1 MSRLEIKNNLLQ
13 TSCILG
19 LIEMYPETSDIF
31 DSALNGR
38 YKKMQESLSQFKNFL
53 ATDYFYS
60 SDNVFDKIRSKNL
73 QQYVAPYKVLDM
85 RDIASAFQISLEQ
98 VEKEIVEQITAGN
111 IKCKIDGHKK
121 ILFARTVNTQLET
134 YQKACLAGEKCI

>member
-1 MSRLEIKNNLLQ
+1 MIDENQDLNGFVSGRDIAHYIVVSSLAYMSRLEIKNNLLQ

-38 YKKMQESLSQFKNFL
+38 YKKMQESLSQIKNFL

-85 RDIASAFQISLEQ
+85 RDIASAF
-98 VEKEIVEQITAGN
+98 
-111 IKCKIDGHKK
+111 
-121 ILFARTVNTQLET
+121 
-134 YQKACLAGEKCI
+134 